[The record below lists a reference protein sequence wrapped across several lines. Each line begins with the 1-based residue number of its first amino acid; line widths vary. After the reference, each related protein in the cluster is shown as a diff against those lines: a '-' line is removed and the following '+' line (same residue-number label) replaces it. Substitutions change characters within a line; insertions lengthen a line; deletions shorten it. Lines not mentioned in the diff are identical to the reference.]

1 MEKKFSFNDVTYEY
15 YQRDSLFSN
24 YTLEE
29 LMGTIP
35 IARSHKDDP
44 VSRFKNACA
53 DLAENFSDILRIF
66 NIDSFDGDF
75 KVNNQYCFSKTD
87 LIFVVELI
95 WRYRTSYIWKT
106 EIKKMLNAPFDQRNF
121 IVAFQNSKN
130 PFDFADELNFAVEGF
145 LIMHDSLEHIS
156 EESKTDFKKAVQIS
170 TQYMTINL
178 MQNFIKRIVCIGSLY
193 PASEEVKH
201 SVNGMLLNDYN
212 QWLGEFNT
220 ALNNCIN
227 DYSSTWMR
235 KKANAHIKS

>member
-1 MEKKFSFNDVTYEY
+1 MEKKFSFDDVTYEY
-15 YQRDSLFSN
+15 CQRNSLFFN

-29 LMGTIP
+29 LTGRVP

-44 VSRFKNACA
+44 VSRFENAYA
-53 DLAENFSDILRIF
+53 DLAEDFSDILRTF
-66 NIDSFDGDF
+66 SIDSFSSDF
-75 KVNNQYCFSKTD
+75 KLNKQYRFSKTD

-106 EIKKMLNAPFDQRNF
+106 EIKKMLNVPLDRRNF

-156 EESKTDFKKAVQIS
+156 EESKNAFKKALQVS
-170 TQYMTINL
+170 TQYMTINV
-178 MQNFIKRIVCIGSLY
+178 MQDFIKRIVYIGSLY
-193 PASEEVKH
+193 PTLEEVNL
-201 SVNGMLLNDYN
+201 SANDMLLNDYN

-227 DYSSTWMR
+227 DYASTWKR
-235 KKANAHIKS
+235 KTANAHVRI